1 MRQGLAAL
9 RAAGT
14 ELLRP
19 YYLALLAEAYGL
31 SGQIDAGLEALE
43 EAIVAADQHS
53 ERFYEA
59 ELHRLRGELLLQ
71 KYAATG
77 FTPPSTEMHTG
88 HAVDARRGPWA
99 LLQIEADV
107 CFQRALD
114 LARRQGAMS
123 LELRAA
129 MSRHRLWN
137 QRGNGAETRHLLAQ
151 VYDRFT
157 EGFETVDL
165 REAREFLEGRA

>member
-31 SGQIDAGLEALE
+31 SGQVEAGLGALE
-43 EAIVAADQHS
+43 EALVAADQHA

-59 ELHRLRGELLLQ
+59 ELHRLKGELLLQ
-71 KYAATG
+71 QCAGAGLTPAHTEIRTGRAA
-77 FTPPSTEMHTG
+77 
-88 HAVDARRGPWA
+88 DARPSRWA
-99 LLQIEADV
+99 PLQIEADA
-107 CFQRALD
+107 CFQTALD
-114 LARRQGAMS
+114 LAQRQGARS

-129 MSRHRLWN
+129 MSRYRLWD
-137 QRGNGAETRHLLAQ
+137 RLGNGAEARPLLAQ
-151 VYDRFT
+151 VYNRFT
-157 EGFETVDL
+157 EGFDTVDL
-165 REAREFLEGRA
+165 REARGLLEGPG